1 MISYYSE
8 QFKDSDTQVILS
20 IHIIDLID
28 IWPPAIYSYT
38 LTVIFLRSLFSM
50 KKIHKNS
57 AQNWD

>member
-28 IWPPAIYSYT
+28 IWPPTIYSYT
-38 LTVIFLRSLFSM
+38 PTVIFLRSLVSM
-50 KKIHKNS
+50 RKLHKNS
-57 AQNWD
+57 ARNLD